1 MPLLSDRVRDRLP
14 WRQLLVESVLV
25 VLSVL
30 LALALNA
37 WYDHSQEQEKV
48 RRALRGLHAEL
59 VDNRKRLQFRVSHHR
74 ALLDTFRTDSL
85 SFRKPL
91 SLRNIDIN
99 TQAWETAQQTGTI
112 GLMDYEV
119 ASRVSGAYARIE
131 DVEFLS
137 RKVFDLLF
145 DGTTYL
151 GLHPNEIGDFGGF
164 LNDLTRQETRAL
176 RQTTRALDAIEARM
190 PALARSSSDPAA
202 ADSTSAMRH

>member
-25 VLSVL
+25 VMSVL

-48 RRALRGLHAEL
+48 QRALRGLHAEL
-59 VDNRKRLQFRVSHHR
+59 VENRKRLQFRVSHHR

-119 ASRVSGAYARIE
+119 ASRVSGAYAEVDNI
-131 DVEFLS
+131 EFLS
-137 RKVFDLLF
+137 RKIFDVLL
-145 DGTTYL
+145 DGTTFL
-151 GLHPNEIGDFGGF
+151 GYTPNDLGDFDGL
-164 LNDLTRQETRAL
+164 LNDLTNVEAEAL

-190 PALARSSSDPAA
+190 PVLARSSSDPAA
-202 ADSTSAMRH
+202 DSTSAMGH

>member
-25 VLSVL
+25 VMSVL

-59 VDNRKRLQFRVSHHR
+59 VENRKRLQFRVSHHR

-119 ASRVSGAYARIE
+119 ASRVSGAYAEVDNI
-131 DVEFLS
+131 EFLS
-137 RKVFDLLF
+137 RKIFDVLL
-145 DGTTYL
+145 DGTTFL
-151 GLHPNEIGDFGGF
+151 GYTPNDLGDFDGL
-164 LNDLTRQETRAL
+164 LNDLTNVEAEAL

-202 ADSTSAMRH
+202 ADSTSAMGH